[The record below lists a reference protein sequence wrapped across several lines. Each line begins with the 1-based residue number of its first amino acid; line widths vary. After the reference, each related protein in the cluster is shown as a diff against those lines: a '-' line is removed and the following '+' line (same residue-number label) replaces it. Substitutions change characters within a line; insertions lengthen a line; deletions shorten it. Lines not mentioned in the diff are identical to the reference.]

1 MDSANVVRAQGLDK
15 FYTKPEIAKKCI
27 DYVGGMYCWDK
38 WDLIVE
44 PSAGNG
50 SFFKQIPSNRKIGM
64 DIQPENANDNDND
77 NHNILTKDFLEYVP
91 DTTKYKSVL
100 VIGNPPFGK
109 CSSLAMK
116 FFNHAAQ
123 WANVIAFIVPR
134 TFRRVSVQNK
144 LDLTFHIIFDVDIP
158 IKPCSFVPPMMAKC
172 CFQIWEKR
180 HILRSKTILSTA
192 HADWTFLEYGPLD
205 ERKQPTPPTNA
216 DFALRAYGGK
226 CGEMK
231 TTDLQILRPK
241 SWHWIKSNISVEQ
254 LISRFNELDYS
265 LAQNTARQNSI
276 GRGELVHLYTLHF
289 GTPTV

>member
-1 MDSANVVRAQGLDK
+1 MSSADVVREQGLDK
-15 FYTKPEIAKKCI
+15 FYTKPEISKKMI
-27 DYVGGMYCWDK
+27 DYVGTMYDWDK
-38 WDLIVE
+38 WDLVVE

-50 SFFKQIPSNRKIGM
+50 SFFKQIPSNCKIGM
-64 DIQPENANDNDND
+64 DIQPENANDNDN
-77 NHNILTKDFLEYVP
+77 HKILTQDFLEYVP
-91 DTTKYKSVL
+91 DTKYKSVF

-144 LDLTFHIIFDVDIP
+144 LDFTFHIVFDVDIP
-158 IKPCSFVPPMMAKC
+158 IKPCAFVPPMMAKC

-180 HILRSKTILSTA
+180 DIVRHKTILSTICP
-192 HADWTFLEYGPLD
+192 DWTFLDYGPLD
-205 ERKQPTPPTNA
+205 ERKQPTPPKNA

-241 SWHWIKSNISVEQ
+241 SWHWIKSNIPVER
-254 LISRFNELDYS
+254 LISRFKELDYA

-276 GRGELVHLYTLHF
+276 GRGELVQLYTIKF
-289 GTPTV
+289 GST